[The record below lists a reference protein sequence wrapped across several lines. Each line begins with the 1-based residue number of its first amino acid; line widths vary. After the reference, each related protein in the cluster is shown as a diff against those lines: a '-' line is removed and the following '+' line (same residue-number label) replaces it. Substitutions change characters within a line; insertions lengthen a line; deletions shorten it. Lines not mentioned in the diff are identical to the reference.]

1 MYYTYNIF
9 IIYHIYDWN
18 KGAPSAAL
26 VDHPRCP
33 LHRRL
38 HLSLRQRLTAL
49 QLLRSYKEIALFGN
63 CLTFL
68 FTFLHLYR
76 KELILNY
83 PLNCIRLLTS
93 LTRSRPLSDVNDCRT
108 LSFWQGQQ
116 TAGWVEYREGLEWIV
131 NYSGFESLAISV
143 TGALINLIMILIL
156 SFFYNRIAVWLTDK
170 ELHR

>member
-1 MYYTYNIF
+1 MIEIKVPRVLLSWTILAVLCTVVCISLLGNGSLPYNS
-9 IIYHIYDWN
+9 W
-18 KGAPSAAL
+18 
-26 VDHPRCP
+26 DHRKKM
-33 LHRRL
+33 
-38 HLSLRQRLTAL
+38 HLSA
-49 QLLRSYKEIALFGN
+49 
-63 CLTFL
+63 TFWLL
-68 FTFLHLYR
+68 FTYLHLYR

-93 LTRSRPLSDVNDCRT
+93 LARSRPLSDVNDCRT